1 MNESQ
6 LKKMKKDDLIAM
18 ILELNSENEMLKDD
32 SKMAEKI
39 DELQGEIEDQKE
51 IIIDLESDLESKD
64 DEIEELEN
72 YKDKF
77 SLDFAYELRNAID
90 DILNN
95 VTRETLWI
103 TKRDLQVCYDRLDV
117 LTGGLSVDVLPLV
130 V

>member
-72 YKDKF
+72 
-77 SLDFAYELRNAID
+77 